1 MTPPLPSWVVG
12 PQKYRSGTGNIAK
25 LTNGRVKPA
34 DFTRPLQTHV
44 HDWVLSLEVGEHLPS
59 SCLGTYR
66 ELLHRSNRRG
76 ILLSWARPGQGGRC
90 HVSLRE
96 PAWVVSSFE
105 SLGYAVDHPATE
117 QARSAADL
125 KWMQHNFLVLRRAP
139 PVKGPS

>member
-1 MTPPLPSWVVG
+1 MHRCRASG
-12 PQKYRSGTGNIAK
+12 PRQLGVPGRDELSGVR
-25 LTNGRVKPA
+25 L
-34 DFTRPLQTHV
+34 H
-44 HDWVLSLEVGEHLPS
+44 
-59 SCLGTYR
+59 R